1 MQQSPHLDRQARLAR
16 KALGL
21 ALALGAV
28 VGAGAPAMAA
38 QSSAASSAQS
48 GTQSGAH
55 AVPARP
61 DGIGPRTW
69 SQVPGSA
76 RQIVLVQ
83 GAGWNSSH
91 NTVSLWQFSNGSWQ
105 RVAQWSGHNGERG
118 WTSDHYAGDMHTP
131 TGVYTLHNAGGRL
144 PNPGTRLSYQ
154 YSRGLYALG
163 GHSAN
168 GASRSRLFDYVV
180 AIDYNRVVGAPPTD
194 QRRPMGYYRGGG
206 IWFHVSDGN
215 YTAGCVSNPENDM
228 RLTERWLDPAAHPVI
243 VMGPSSLDAQ

>member
-1 MQQSPHLDRQARLAR
+1 MQQSPRLGR

-28 VGAGAPAMAA
+28 VGVSAPALAA
-38 QSSAASSAQS
+38 QSAAR
-48 GTQSGAH
+48 GDTR
-55 AVPARP
+55 AVAAWPS
-61 DGIGPRTW
+61 GIGPRTW
-69 SQVPGSA
+69 SHVPTDA

-83 GAGWNSSH
+83 GASWNSSH

-105 RVAQWSGHNGERG
+105 RVAQWSGHNGELG
-118 WTSDHYAGDMHTP
+118 WSSDHHAGDMHTP
-131 TGVYTLHNAGGRL
+131 TGVYTLHDAGGRL

-154 YSRGLYALG
+154 YSRGIYALG

-168 GASRSRLFDYVV
+168 GAARAHLFDYVV
-180 AIDYNRVVGAPPTD
+180 AIDYNRVPGNPPTD

-206 IWFHVSDGN
+206 IWLHVTDGN

-228 RLTERWLDPAAHPVI
+228 RMLERWLDPADHPVV
-243 VMGPSSLDAQ
+243 VMGPSSLNAR